1 MYEIGDVVID
11 RTYNKNGVLAIVV
24 GTGIQQPILLYHNK
38 GIFCDELG
46 DGFSTWDGLEMV
58 GHIDFEK
65 VWKEAV
71 RIADRKTEQSIDIIR
86 CKDCDNYAGEGM
98 YCAWNVLT
106 GDMGY
111 CHHARPK
118 GSTDIT
124 AEQTEPTWSKM
135 EQVDKDINV
144 RSKDEPQIDCGACK
158 HSRITCRYMER
169 GEPCLYEPKDEPQTE
184 RKE

>member
-1 MYEIGDVVID
+1 MIRDDERYWANMVLGVIENLERPMLMYEGE
-11 RTYNKNGVLAIVV
+11 KMIVRKA
-24 GTGIQQPILLYHNK
+24 LKAY
-38 GIFCDELG
+38 
-46 DGFSTWDGLEMV
+46 LE
-58 GHIDFEK
+58 
-65 VWKEAV
+65 AN
-71 RIADRKTEQSIDIIR
+71 DRKTEPSIDIIR

-124 AEQTEPTWSKM
+124 AEQTEPSNSEIPNNSICSKM

-144 RSKDEPQIDCGACK
+144 RSKESD
-158 HSRITCRYMER
+158 
-169 GEPCLYEPKDEPQTE
+169 
-184 RKE
+184 

>member
-71 RIADRKTEQSIDIIR
+71 RIADRKTEPQTCSVNGRPYSECGR
-86 CKDCDNYAGEGM
+86 CEHFKC
-98 YCAWNVLT
+98 
-106 GDMGY
+106 
-111 CHHARPK
+111 
-118 GSTDIT
+118 T
-124 AEQTEPTWSKM
+124 A
-135 EQVDKDINV
+135 
-144 RSKDEPQIDCGACK
+144 DEPQ
-158 HSRITCRYMER
+158 ER
-169 GEPCLYEPKDEPQTE
+169 SE
-184 RKE
+184 

>member
-24 GTGIQQPILLYHNK
+24 GAGIQQPILLYHNK

-71 RIADRKTEQSIDIIR
+71 RIADRKTE
-86 CKDCDNYAGEGM
+86 
-98 YCAWNVLT
+98 
-106 GDMGY
+106 
-111 CHHARPK
+111 
-118 GSTDIT
+118 
-124 AEQTEPTWSKM
+124 
-135 EQVDKDINV
+135 
-144 RSKDEPQIDCGACK
+144 
-158 HSRITCRYMER
+158 
-169 GEPCLYEPKDEPQTE
+169 PQTE
-184 RKE
+184 REGE

>member
-24 GTGIQQPILLYHNK
+24 GTGIQQPILLYHNR
-38 GIFCDELG
+38 GIFYDELG

-71 RIADRKTEQSIDIIR
+71 RIADHK
-86 CKDCDNYAGEGM
+86 
-98 YCAWNVLT
+98 
-106 GDMGY
+106 
-111 CHHARPK
+111 
-118 GSTDIT
+118 
-124 AEQTEPTWSKM
+124 TEPTCSKM

-144 RSKDEPQIDCGACK
+144 RSKDEPQ
-158 HSRITCRYMER
+158 
-169 GEPCLYEPKDEPQTE
+169 TE
-184 RKE
+184 RSE